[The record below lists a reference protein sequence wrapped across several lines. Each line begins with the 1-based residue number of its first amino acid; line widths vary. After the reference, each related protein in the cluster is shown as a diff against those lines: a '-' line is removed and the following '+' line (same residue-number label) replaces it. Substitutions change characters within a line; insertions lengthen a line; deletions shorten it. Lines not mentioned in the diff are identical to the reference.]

1 MKTGFWKQLL
11 WILLPLSVAC
21 NLEKEIEIEL
31 PDYAG
36 QLALECYLE
45 PGKPYRLTLT
55 RSTAYFDLLPGKP
68 DSVLAYLQGILVNGA
83 QVNIRQG
90 NKTIKLANRLA
101 VDPESQHFYNYFS
114 PELVPLDTV
123 QPFYL
128 DILTADGKTIQAS
141 ARVPVRVA
149 IDSVVVEFKEKDTLA
164 RALTYFTDRPG
175 ETNYYRRVLHR
186 GNLNRI
192 PEQDFSSDD
201 RFVQDVFVF
210 GTGYDFA
217 EGDTLINTIYH
228 LEEPYFRYL
237 QSVQGA
243 VSSNGNPFAQPSTI
257 LSNLKGT
264 ANAIGIFTGLQ
275 YDRVFTI
282 VKR

>member
-1 MKTGFWKQLL
+1 MRTGFWKQSL
-11 WILLPLSVAC
+11 WLLLPLLVAC

-31 PDYAG
+31 PEYGG
-36 QLALECYLE
+36 QIALECYLE

-83 QVNIRQG
+83 QVSIRQG
-90 NKTIKLANRLA
+90 NKTIKLTNRLG
-101 VDPESQHFYNYFS
+101 VDPESQRFYNYLS
-114 PELVPLDTV
+114 PETVPLDTT
-123 QPFYL
+123 QAFYL
-128 DILTADGKTIQAS
+128 DILTADGRTIEAS
-141 ARVPVRVA
+141 ARIPVRVG

-175 ETNYYRRVLHR
+175 EVNYYRRVLHR

-228 LEEPYFRYL
+228 LEEPYFRHL

-264 ANAIGIFTGLQ
+264 ANAIGIFTGLR